1 MAFATGVL
9 GFIY

>member
-1 MAFATGVL
+1 L